1 VRSFREMR
9 EALIEDLHAH
19 EFAPAALAFEAAD
32 ELLLLTFAFGH
43 AAGDLHAAQSAYV
56 LGNSFV

>member
-1 VRSFREMR
+1 MR